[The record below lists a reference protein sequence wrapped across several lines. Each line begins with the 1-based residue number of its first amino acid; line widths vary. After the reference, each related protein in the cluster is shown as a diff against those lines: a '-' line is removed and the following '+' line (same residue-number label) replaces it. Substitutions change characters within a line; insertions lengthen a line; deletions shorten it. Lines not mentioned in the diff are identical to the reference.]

1 MGRCSQKMRGLR
13 KSLWA
18 PHASRPAEFGTSLLG
33 LFTPGTLRSQR
44 IPATPESPRW
54 KAAEALDGVPV
65 ARSGL
70 SRYDGAPRATDSI
83 VWWSWDATPIL
94 YSRCQASSRKP
105 EVVASGRWPVLD
117 ELQR

>member
-13 KSLWA
+13 KPLWA

-54 KAAEALDGVPV
+54 KAAEALDGVP
-65 ARSGL
+65 AFG
-70 SRYDGAPRATDSI
+70 GALGSEQI
-83 VWWSWDATPIL
+83 
-94 YSRCQASSRKP
+94 
-105 EVVASGRWPVLD
+105 
-117 ELQR
+117 